1 MPPRSKSPARSPRA
15 RVAKEEEDDDTFAP
29 VQVQEPFKSEAQ
41 VTAHYTSLFGKILF
55 LQAPVI
61 ACMLYFA
68 ARYSGAANSM
78 DLKFAFMHT
87 HQLGWAF
94 ACWYVIY
101 LMRLRVGMNVS
112 AMRGPARLNV
122 SARPAHLPALLRGHT
137 FRTEMATEARRVQPA
152 AFNRAQRAA
161 CNTDEGLILFLSGL
175 ILVAAVFGPVALGL
189 ALLSFVGRNKFA
201 VDYTR
206 SNSERGGGF
215 LMSAV
220 AEHGTA
226 GCVALCA
233 AKTIAGAA
241 FPF

>member
-41 VTAHYTSLFGKILF
+41 VTAHYTSMFGKLLF

-61 ACMLYFA
+61 ACVLYFA
-68 ARYSGAANSM
+68 ARYSGAASSM

-112 AMRGPARLNV
+112 AMRGPARLN
-122 SARPAHLPALLRGHT
+122 RPDQHIYQLCFMGTPFVL
-137 FRTEMATEARRVQPA
+137 MATEGA
-152 AFNRAQRAA
+152 AGRFNRAQRAA

-233 AKTIAGAA
+233 AKAIAGAA